1 MNNTEPVIEDNSPDW
16 RHYVKMVVRRRWWLV
31 LPAIFFW
38 AVALV
43 LSLLLPAK
51 YRSETLV
58 LIEEEAVPAQYVTP
72 NVSVDLQAR
81 LQSLTEQ
88 TLSRPR
94 LGQIINEFHLYGSVS
109 DQLVS
114 DDAVKQM
121 RKDTL
126 VELIKANGRGDIA
139 AFKITYSASSAQQ
152 AQKVTSRLASLFIQD
167 SINRQKRLSEETTA
181 FLENQLDDARKNLE
195 KQEGLLRDFR
205 GKNLGEL
212 PEQMQSN
219 VQILSGL
226 QDRLQSATVS
236 LHQAEQQ
243 RLYLGSLIGWSNKT
257 TTNAAGGDETATVST
272 PLDEQI
278 DKMKTELA
286 SLSTRYTPLHPDVV
300 HLKEQIATAEKMRSQ
315 MESNPGPVK
324 GNGTGASAETGRGQR
339 PIPALTQLQSQ
350 FKANELEIAN
360 RKQEI
365 ASIEKQIAMY
375 QARLNFTPI
384 REQQLE
390 EVTRNH
396 AQSRTY
402 YESLL
407 AKKLQSE
414 MATDLSKQQGAGQ
427 FRTIDPPT
435 LPQKPYWPNQLKFS
449 AAGLF
454 LGLLIG
460 LLALALKETID
471 GRIYGEDDLSRWVTA
486 AVIATVP
493 PLPTSTEQKRKIQ
506 RRRVEIAVASAL
518 LLLVP
523 LLTLMAVKV

>member
-1 MNNTEPVIEDNSPDW
+1 MNNTEPIIEGNSPDW

-38 AVALV
+38 AAALT
-43 LSLLLPAK
+43 LSLVLPAK

-94 LGQIINEFHLYGSVS
+94 LGQIINELHLYGSVS

-121 RKDTL
+121 RRDTL
-126 VELIKANGRGDIA
+126 IELIKANGRGDIA
-139 AFKITYSASSAQQ
+139 AFKITYSASSPQQ

-167 SINRQKRLSEETTA
+167 SLNRQKRMSEDTTA
-181 FLENQLDDARKNLE
+181 FLENQLDDARKDLE
-195 KQEGLLRDFR
+195 KQEVLLRDFR

-257 TTNAAGGDETATVST
+257 TANAASGDEPAAVST

-278 DKMKTELA
+278 DKMKAELA
-286 SLSTRYTPLHPDVV
+286 SLGTRYTQRHPDVV
-300 HLKEQIATAEKMRSQ
+300 HLKEQIATAEKVRDQMGSDAHSAKGEEPGTATERRS
-315 MESNPGPVK
+315 
-324 GNGTGASAETGRGQR
+324 GARA
-339 PIPALTQLQSQ
+339 IPALTQLQSQ

-365 ASIEKQIAMY
+365 ASIEKQIGLY

-396 AQSRTY
+396 AQSRMY

-407 AKKLQSE
+407 SKKLQSE

-454 LGLLIG
+454 MGLLAG
-460 LLALALKETID
+460 LAALALKETVD

-486 AVIATVP
+486 TVIATVP
-493 PLPTSTEQKRKIQ
+493 PLPTSTEQKRKV
-506 RRRVEIAVASAL
+506 RRRHVEIAVASAL
-518 LLLVP
+518 VMLVP
-523 LLTLMAVKV
+523 LLTFMAVKV

>member
-1 MNNTEPVIEDNSPDW
+1 MNNTEPIEDNPSDW
-16 RHYVKMVVRRRWWLV
+16 RYYVKMVVRRRWWLV
-31 LPAIFFW
+31 LPAILFW
-38 AVALV
+38 AAALV
-43 LSLLLPAK
+43 LSLVLPAK

-58 LIEEEAVPAQYVTP
+58 LIEEEGVPAQYVTP
-72 NVSVDLQAR
+72 NVSVDLQQR

-94 LGQIINEFHLYGSVS
+94 LSQIINELHLYGSVS
-109 DQLVS
+109 GQVVS
-114 DDAVKQM
+114 DDAMKQM
-121 RKDTL
+121 RRDTS

-139 AFKITYSASSAQQ
+139 AFKIIYSASSPQQ
-152 AQKVTSRLASLFIQD
+152 AQQVTSRLASLFIQD
-167 SINRQKRLSEETTA
+167 SLNRQKRQSEETTA
-181 FLENQLDDARKNLE
+181 FLESQLDDARKVLE
-195 KQEGLLRDFR
+195 KQEALLREFR

-243 RLYLGSLIGWSNKT
+243 RLYLGSLIGWSNKGSA
-257 TTNAAGGDETATVST
+257 NAAGGYEPAAVST

-278 DKMKTELA
+278 DKMKAELA
-286 SLSTRYTPLHPDVV
+286 SLSTRYTQRHPDVV
-300 HLKEQIATAEKMRSQ
+300 HLKEQIATAEKVRDQMGSNAHSAKGEEPGEAAERRS
-315 MESNPGPVK
+315 SPR
-324 GNGTGASAETGRGQR
+324 A
-339 PIPALTQLQSQ
+339 IPALTQLQSQ
-350 FKANELEIAN
+350 FKANELEITN

-365 ASIEKQIAMY
+365 AAVEKQIAQY
-375 QARLNFTPI
+375 QARLNLTPI

-396 AQSRTY
+396 DQSRTY

-414 MATDLSKQQGAGQ
+414 MATDLSKRQEAEQ

-435 LPQKPYWPNQLKFS
+435 LPQKPYSPNQLKFS

-454 LGLLIG
+454 LGLLVG
-460 LLALALKETID
+460 LVALALKETID
-471 GRIYGEDDLSRWVTA
+471 GRIYGEDDLSRWVTV

-493 PLPTSTEQKRKIQ
+493 PLPTSTEQKHNAQ

-518 LLLVP
+518 VMLVP
-523 LLTLMAVKV
+523 LLTLMALKV

>member
-1 MNNTEPVIEDNSPDW
+1 MNNTEPIEDNSSDW
-16 RHYVKMVVRRRWWLV
+16 RYYVKTVVRRRWWLV
-31 LPAIFFW
+31 LPAVLFW
-38 AVALV
+38 AAALV
-43 LSLLLPAK
+43 VSLVLPAK

-58 LIEEEAVPAQYVTP
+58 LIEEEGVPAQYVTP
-72 NVSVDLQAR
+72 NVSVDLQQR

-94 LGQIINEFHLYGSVS
+94 LEQIINELHLYGSISGRV
-109 DQLVS
+109 VS

-121 RKDTL
+121 RRDTT
-126 VELIKANGRGDIA
+126 VELIKGNGRGDIA
-139 AFKITYSASSAQQ
+139 AFKIIYSASSPQQ

-167 SINRQKRLSEETTA
+167 SLSRQKRQSEETTA
-181 FLENQLDDARKNLE
+181 FLESQLDDARKDLE
-195 KQEGLLRDFR
+195 KQEALLREFR

-243 RLYLGSLIGWSNKT
+243 KLYLGSLIGWSSKASS
-257 TTNAAGGDETATVST
+257 NANGGDEPAGVPT
-272 PLDEQI
+272 PVDEQI
-278 DKMKTELA
+278 DKMKAELA
-286 SLSTRYTPLHPDVV
+286 SLSARYTPLHPDVV
-300 HLKEQIATAEKMRSQ
+300 HLKEQIATAEKARSQ
-315 MESNPGPVK
+315 MESNARPAK
-324 GNGTGASAETGRGQR
+324 GEETGATAERRSGQR
-339 PIPALTQLQSQ
+339 AIPALTQLQSQ
-350 FKANELEIAN
+350 FKANELEITN

-365 ASIEKQIAMY
+365 AAVEKQIGQY
-375 QARLNFTPI
+375 QARLDLTPI

-414 MATDLSKQQGAGQ
+414 MATDLSKRQEAGQ

-454 LGLLIG
+454 VGLLTG
-460 LLALALKETID
+460 LAALALKETID
-471 GRIYGEDDLSRWVTA
+471 GRIYGEDDLSRWAMAT
-486 AVIATVP
+486 VIATVP
-493 PLPTSTEQKRKIQ
+493 PLPTSAEREHQARW
-506 RRRVEIAVASAL
+506 RSVEIAVASAL
-518 LLLVP
+518 LILVP
-523 LLTLMAVKV
+523 LLTFMAVKV